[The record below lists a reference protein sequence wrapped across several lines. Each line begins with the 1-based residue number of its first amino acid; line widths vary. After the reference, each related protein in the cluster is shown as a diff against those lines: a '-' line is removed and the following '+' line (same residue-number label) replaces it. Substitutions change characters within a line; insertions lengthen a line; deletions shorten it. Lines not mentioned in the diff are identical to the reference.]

1 MELQAVACE
10 RTAITIESLIR
21 EADAIQRAAMASG
34 QYSAATSALI
44 SKAKLAGL
52 WVKKT
57 DNTNTNRNV
66 DPNSLSDE
74 QLADII
80 ARGSEDIAEAS
91 GSPAPAPIRAW
102 RRKVA

>member
-1 MELQAVACE
+1 ME
-10 RTAITIESLIR
+10 T
-21 EADAIQRAAMASG
+21 G
-34 QYSAATSALI
+34 QYSAATPALI
-44 SKAKLAGL
+44 TKAKLAGL

-66 DPNSLSDE
+66 DPRTLSDE

-80 ARGSEDIAEAS
+80 ARGSEDTAETS
-91 GSPAPAPIRAW
+91 GDPAPAPIRAW